1 MTMQGASR
9 TRSRAEAH
17 VAVDKGDVDYKRSD
31 VMRWNKAAVFDREVR
46 EGGGGGVRFCG
57 RGWAASRPARKAT
70 DIPVSGWGCGPEK
83 RSARSVP
90 TPYAM
95 EDSAPYEATEEPPKR
110 EEMGGWDTNL
120 GVMGTGARRG
130 AEGQERDQR
139 DEEERDFVDAQDG
152 DEGATA
158 GNQADFAAAF
168 DVDTDMEREIFG
180 SDSYSDES
188 DP

>member
-17 VAVDKGDVDYKRSD
+17 VATK
-31 VMRWNKAAVFDREVR
+31 
-46 EGGGGGVRFCG
+46 
-57 RGWAASRPARKAT
+57 
-70 DIPVSGWGCGPEK
+70 
-83 RSARSVP
+83 
-90 TPYAM
+90 
-95 EDSAPYEATEEPPKR
+95 
-110 EEMGGWDTNL
+110 
-120 GVMGTGARRG
+120 
-130 AEGQERDQR
+130 
-139 DEEERDFVDAQDG
+139 RDFGDAQDG

-180 SDSYSDES
+180 SDSDSDES